1 MAYQVNG
8 TAIEADEEGYIVNL
22 DEWSKELAAEIAKAE
37 NVEMTENHW
46 KVIEFLRNYYDEF
59 QLAPAVRVLVKNAK
73 KKLGADIGNSKTLEA
88 MFPDGAAKQGCKIA
102 GLPKPTGC
110 V

>member
-1 MAYQVNG
+1 MNG
-8 TAIEADEEGYIVNL
+8 TAIEHDEEGYIVNL
-22 DEWSKELAAEIAKAE
+22 EDWSKELAEEIAKAE
-37 NVEMTENHW
+37 GLELTEDHW
-46 KVIEFLRNYYDEF
+46 KVIEFLRSYYVEF
-59 QLAPAVRVLVKNAK
+59 QIAPAVRVLVKNAK

-88 MFPDGAAKQGCKIA
+88 MFPGGPAKQGCKIA

>member
-1 MAYQVNG
+1 MSYQVNG
-8 TAIEADEEGYIVNL
+8 SAIEADDEGYIVNL
-22 DEWSKELAAEIAKAE
+22 DEWSKELAAEIAKSE
-37 NVEMTENHW
+37 KLELTDNHW
-46 KVIEFLRNYYDEF
+46 KVIDFLRNYYDEF

-73 KKLGADIGNSKTLEA
+73 KKLGAEIGNAKTLEA

>member
-8 TAIEADEEGYIVNL
+8 SAIEADDDGYIVNL
-22 DEWSKELAAEIAKAE
+22 EDWSKELAEEIAKAE
-37 NVEMTENHW
+37 SLEMTEDHW
-46 KVIEFLRNYYDEF
+46 KVIDFLRNYYDEF
-59 QLAPAVRVLVKNAK
+59 QIAPAVRVLVKNAK
-73 KKLGADIGNSKTLEA
+73 KKLGAELGNNKKLDA

>member
-1 MAYQVNG
+1 MSYQVNG
-8 TAIEADEEGYIVNL
+8 AAIEADEDGYIVNL
-22 DEWSKELAAEIAKAE
+22 DEWSKELAEEIAKAE
-37 NVEMTENHW
+37 GLAMTDDHW
-46 KVIEFLRNYYDEF
+46 KVIDFLRNYYDEF
-59 QLAPAVRVLVKNAK
+59 QIAPAVRVLVKNAK
-73 KKLGADIGNSKTLEA
+73 KKLGPDIGNNKTLEA

>member
-1 MAYQVNG
+1 MSYQVNG
-8 TAIEADEEGYIVNL
+8 TAIEHDDEGYIVNL
-22 DEWSKELAAEIAKAE
+22 DEWSRDLAAEIAKAE
-37 NVEMTENHW
+37 NLEMTENHW
-46 KVIEFLRNYYDEF
+46 KVIDFLRTYYDEF

-73 KKLGADIGNSKTLEA
+73 KKLGAEIGNSKTLDA
-88 MFPDGAAKQGCKIA
+88 MFPQGAAKQGCKIA